1 MTAPTTTSQPTNT
14 QTLWMMIVAIVLTVG
29 SYLAWLGWSDDTSA
43 KQVLGLIA
51 TLSVL
56 VAIVTYRLADLGRA
70 TIATGVVS
78 GTLTVTIWIDFASDL
93 RGHEAVWAG
102 PVAIFVGG
110 SAEIGLATVTL
121 LAWSL
126 RRADWSP
133 VVMAVLTVAAYL
145 GWLGW
150 DQQRN
155 PDGSG
160 PYEAWQVV
168 GLALTLATM
177 TAIVSWRSADVT
189 QPLASVA
196 VITALL
202 TLAFSIDAATDRTPD
217 ASMWPA
223 GAILLYG
230 GTASGLVVA
239 TVLARGL
246 RQVVHRQH

>member
-1 MTAPTTTSQPTNT
+1 
-14 QTLWMMIVAIVLTVG
+14 MMIVAVVLTVG
-29 SYLAWLGWSDDTSA
+29 SYVAWLGWSDDTSA
-43 KQVLGLIA
+43 DQVLGLVA

-56 VAIVTYRLADLGRA
+56 VAVVSYRLVDLRRA
-70 TIATGVVS
+70 TIATGVVAA
-78 GTLTVTIWIDFASDL
+78 TLTVTIWIDFASDL
-93 RGHEAVWAG
+93 RGHDAVWAG

-110 SAEIGLATVTL
+110 SAEIGLATVML

-133 VVMAVLTVAAYL
+133 VVMAVLTVVAYL

-160 PYEAWQVV
+160 PYDAWQVV

-196 VITALL
+196 MITALL

-223 GAILLYG
+223 GAILLYSG
-230 GTASGLVVA
+230 AASGLVVA
-239 TVLARGL
+239 AVLARAL
-246 RQVVHRQH
+246 RQWIHRHH